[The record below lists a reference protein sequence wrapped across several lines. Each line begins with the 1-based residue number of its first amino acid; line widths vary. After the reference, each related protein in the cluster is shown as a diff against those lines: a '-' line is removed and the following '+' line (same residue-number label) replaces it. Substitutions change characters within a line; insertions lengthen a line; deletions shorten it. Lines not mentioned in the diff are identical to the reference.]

1 MARTREIK
9 RRIGAVW
16 TIQRIT
22 KTMQMIATA
31 KFTTSVQRA
40 KASAPYAFKI
50 NRLVAEALSASSDFS
65 HPLMAGPAESPGRVR
80 MLVISSTRGL
90 CGAYNTGVL
99 RAAWNAIGRIQSDGR
114 ALEVETAGK
123 KAVGFLRFHRISIAR
138 RHLFGDK
145 PAYDDVEQ
153 LAQRYI
159 DDFTSGKLDSVL
171 VASMRFQNTA
181 RQVPEVIKL
190 LPLEPAASEVSE
202 TDHAR
207 ALYDFS
213 PSTEAILT
221 DLLPL
226 AVKTA
231 LFQAFL
237 EAAVSEQVMR
247 MVAMR
252 AATENAGEL
261 HKTLTRRFNRARQ
274 TQITTELMEVIGGAA
289 GLD

>member
-31 KFTTSVQRA
+31 KFTTAVVRA

-65 HPLMAGPAESPGRVR
+65 HPLMAGPAESPGRER

-90 CGAYNTGVL
+90 CGAYNAGVL
-99 RAAWNAIGRIQSDGR
+99 RAAWNVMGRIQADGR
-114 ALEVETAGK
+114 ALEVETTGK
-123 KAVGFLRFHRISIAR
+123 KAVGFLRFHQISIAR
-138 RHLFGDK
+138 RHLLGDK
-145 PAYDDVEQ
+145 PAYDDVER

-159 DDFTSGKLDSVL
+159 DDFTSGHLDSVL
-171 VASMRFQNTA
+171 VASMRFESTA

-190 LPLEPAASEVSE
+190 LPLEPAAAEASE

-237 EAAVSEQVMR
+237 DAAVSEQVMR

-289 GLD
+289 ALE